1 MLSAQMK
8 EEGMQLVVRGDGWHG
23 GPCKMRSVLEWIL
36 NTYQRILISQK

>member
-8 EEGMQLVVRGDGWHG
+8 EEGMQSVVRRDGWHG
-23 GPCKMRSVLEWIL
+23 GSGKMRSVLEWIL